1 MNLSNNFAIRHVQ
14 HTIIPISLNKSAE
27 YAIIHAIPVRNLIEQ
42 INVTH
47 AQRRI
52 IEHWMVAA
60 VFANLDI
67 SKNIQGSV
75 VSLVQ
80 IVTWSA

>member
-27 YAIIHAIPVRNLIEQ
+27 YAIIHAIPVPNLIEQ

-52 IEHWMVAA
+52 IEH
-60 VFANLDI
+60 
-67 SKNIQGSV
+67 
-75 VSLVQ
+75 
-80 IVTWSA
+80 